1 MPRKLPALA
10 VAVLSLIVT
19 AEASAAG
26 YATRTLR
33 VGSSGSDVRAFQR
46 YLDRAGFDTSADG
59 AFGPATQR
67 SVMAFEQAEDHRVN
81 GVASRGEQRL
91 VRAKASAADSGGEPV
106 QPAPEKGYV
115 DSNGLAVAP
124 SSAPEEVK
132 EIIDAGNR
140 IATKPYKYG
149 GGHARWNDTG
159 YDCSGSVSYVLHAA
173 GLLSRALDS
182 TGFMSYG
189 DARARHLGH
198 HPQQPEPRVHDR
210 RRPSLRHERPRT
222 DRIALDRADALG
234 KRLPR
239 TSPRGI
245 LREDSWHSPYSFCS
259 CSRPSPA

>member
-33 VGSSGSDVRAFQR
+33 VGSSGSDVRALQR
-46 YLDRAGFDTSADG
+46 YLDGAGFDTSADG
-59 AFGPATQR
+59 AFGPATRR
-67 SVMAFEQAEDHRVN
+67 SVMAFESAADRRVN
-81 GVASRGEQRL
+81 GVASRSEQRI
-91 VRAKASAADSGGEPV
+91 VRARAAAADGGDGGGEPV
-106 QPAPEKGYV
+106 QPAPEKGYI

-124 SSAPEEVK
+124 SSAPDEVRA
-132 EIIDAGNR
+132 IIDAGNR

-149 GGHARWNDTG
+149 GGHGRWNDTG

-189 DARARHLGH
+189 ERGRGSWITIRSNPSHAYMIVAGLRFDTSARSRTGSRWSEQMRSARGFRGT
-198 HPQQPEPRVHDR
+198 HPD
-210 RRPSLRHERPRT
+210 
-222 DRIALDRADALG
+222 G
-234 KRLPR
+234 
-239 TSPRGI
+239 
-245 LREDSWHSPYSFCS
+245 F
-259 CSRPSPA
+259 